1 MNNGLF
7 RALALASSLLVLVS
21 ASGHATAQESA
32 ASLLE
37 PSGGLL
43 WSRSDTSGG
52 LSHDMAAEETFVSS
66 ERELYVLS
74 DKIGLSPENQL
85 SAFFASFQ
93 VSYRESLLR
102 DAIEDA
108 EFRIDALPSAASIS
122 LQNYFDVTF
131 PWGTERFSAEYP
143 LAGGGQAPTTI
154 VLRYNLFKLRYSLSG
169 LDRLAATTSI
179 EALDRQ
185 RVTLRLYSN
194 KGTFSFDMPIAWF
207 IELYGRLKTR

>member
-1 MNNGLF
+1 MNDGLL
-7 RALALASSLLVLVS
+7 RALALALALLVS
-21 ASGHATAQESA
+21 ASGHAAAQDAA

-43 WSRSDTSGG
+43 WSRSDSSGG
-52 LSHDMAAEETFVSS
+52 LSHEMAEEETFVSQD
-66 ERELYVLS
+66 RKLYILS
-74 DKIGLSPENQL
+74 DRIGLSPDNQL
-85 SAFFASFQ
+85 SVFFSSFQ

-102 DAIEDA
+102 DTIEDA
-108 EFRIDALPSAASIS
+108 EFRIDALPAAASIS

-143 LAGGGQAPTTI
+143 LAGGGQSPTTI

-169 LDRLAATTSI
+169 LDRLAATTAI

-185 RVTLRLYSN
+185 RVAVKLYSN

>member
-7 RALALASSLLVLVS
+7 RVLALASSLFVL
-21 ASGHATAQESA
+21 ASGRVTAQDAA

-37 PSGGLL
+37 PAGGLL
-43 WSRSDTSGG
+43 WSRSDVSGG
-52 LSHDMAAEETFVSS
+52 LSHDMAAEETFVST

-74 DKIGLSPENQL
+74 DKIGLAPESQL

-93 VSYRESLLR
+93 VSYRESVLR

-108 EFRIDALPSAASIS
+108 EFRIEALPSAASLS

-131 PWGTERFSAEYP
+131 PWGTERFTAEYP
-143 LAGGGQAPTTI
+143 LATGGQAPATI

-169 LDRLAATTSI
+169 LDRLAATTAI

-207 IELYGRLKTR
+207 IELYGRLKAR

>member
-1 MNNGLF
+1 MNDGLL
-7 RALALASSLLVLVS
+7 RALALALALLVS
-21 ASGHATAQESA
+21 ASGHAAAQDAA

-43 WSRSDTSGG
+43 WSRSDSSGG
-52 LSHDMAAEETFVSS
+52 LSHEMAEEETFVSQD
-66 ERELYVLS
+66 RKLYILS
-74 DKIGLSPENQL
+74 DRIGLSPDNQL
-85 SAFFASFQ
+85 SVFFSSFQ

-102 DAIEDA
+102 DTIEDA
-108 EFRIDALPSAASIS
+108 EFRIDALPAAASIS

-143 LAGGGQAPTTI
+143 LAGGGQSPTTI

-185 RVTLRLYSN
+185 RVAVKLYSN

>member
-7 RALALASSLLVLVS
+7 RVLVLASSLLVF
-21 ASGHATAQESA
+21 ASGRSAAQDAA

-66 ERELYVLS
+66 DRELYVLS

-85 SAFFASFQ
+85 SAFFSSFQ

-102 DAIEDA
+102 DAIEEA
-108 EFRIDALPSAASIS
+108 EFRIDALPAAASIS
-122 LQNYFDVTF
+122 LQNYFDMTF

-143 LAGGGQAPTTI
+143 LAGGQAPTTI
-154 VLRYNLFKLRYSLSG
+154 VLRYNLFKMRYALSG
-169 LDRLAATTSI
+169 LDQLAATTPI

-185 RVTLRLYSN
+185 RVTLKLYSN
-194 KGTFSFDMPIAWF
+194 KGTFSFDMPIVWF
-207 IELYGRLKTR
+207 IELYGRLKAR

>member
-1 MNNGLF
+1 MNDGLL
-7 RALALASSLLVLVS
+7 RALALALALLVS
-21 ASGHATAQESA
+21 ASGHAAAQDAA

-43 WSRSDTSGG
+43 WSRSDSSGG
-52 LSHDMAAEETFVSS
+52 LSHEMAEEETFVSQD
-66 ERELYVLS
+66 RKLYILS
-74 DKIGLSPENQL
+74 DRIGLSPDNQL
-85 SAFFASFQ
+85 SAFFSSFQ

-102 DAIEDA
+102 DTIEDA
-108 EFRIDALPSAASIS
+108 EFRIDALPAAASIS

-143 LAGGGQAPTTI
+143 LAGGGQSPTTI

-169 LDRLAATTSI
+169 LDRLAATTAI

-185 RVTLRLYSN
+185 RVAVRLYSN